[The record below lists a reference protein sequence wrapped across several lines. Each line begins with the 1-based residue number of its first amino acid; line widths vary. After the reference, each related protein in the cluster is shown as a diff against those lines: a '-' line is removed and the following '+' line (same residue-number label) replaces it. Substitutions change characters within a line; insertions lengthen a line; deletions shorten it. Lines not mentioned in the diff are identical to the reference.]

1 MKFSEIRHRAQEWLA
16 TRRSFRRDRMARVS
30 MEQVGAALVVAG
42 ALVALVTLFA
52 ALFIP
57 AATWT
62 LLDSE
67 IGAILGIILVIV
79 GIAARAA
86 D

>member
-1 MKFSEIRHRAQEWLA
+1 MFDNLRNRIMLA
-16 TRRSFRRDRMARVS
+16 LAVRRSLRGNRMARVS